1 MYLSNFRFRL
11 QKTSNIA
18 DFRYRPSRTAGWFF
32 YVVIRFKNYLR
43 RTKIS
48 GLKNIKWIY
57 LIILSIVW
65 GSSFILIKKALVGL
79 SPLQVGS
86 FRIIFAALFL
96 IFIGFRSL
104 MKLNGKQWKWIVI
117 SGFLGSFFPV
127 YFFAFAET
135 EIDSAIAS
143 ILNATT
149 PILTLLVGAA
159 FFRAVVTQN
168 KITGVI
174 IGLLGTFGLI
184 LSGASIN
191 PDQNYFYSL
200 LVIMATACYAVNVN
214 ILKTKMSDIS
224 PLGITAGNFFVLLFP
239 ALLILYLSGFFEL
252 EPITTKVELS
262 LVYVGILGVI
272 GTGVAMIIFNKLIQI
287 SDPVFTTSVTYT
299 IPVVALGWGMLDG
312 EVFSFW
318 QLISALVILLGV
330 FIVNRSRN
338 IIGRR
343 NSTK

>member
-1 MYLSNFRFRL
+1 M
-11 QKTSNIA
+11 
-18 DFRYRPSRTAGWFF
+18 
-32 YVVIRFKNYLR
+32 
-43 RTKIS
+43 
-48 GLKNIKWIY
+48 
-57 LIILSIVW
+57 
-65 GSSFILIKKALVGL
+65 
-79 SPLQVGS
+79 
-86 FRIIFAALFL
+86 
-96 IFIGFRSL
+96 
-104 MKLNGKQWKWIVI
+104 MKLNAKQWKWIII

-149 PILTLLVGAA
+149 PLLTLIVGAV

-239 ALLILYLSGFFEL
+239 AFLILYFSGFFEL
-252 EPITTKVELS
+252 ETITTEVELS
-262 LVYVGILGVI
+262 LVYVGILGII

-312 EVFSFW
+312 EVFSLW
-318 QLISALVILLGV
+318 QIVSAMVILLGV

-338 IIGRR
+338 IIRRR
-343 NSTK
+343 NTTK